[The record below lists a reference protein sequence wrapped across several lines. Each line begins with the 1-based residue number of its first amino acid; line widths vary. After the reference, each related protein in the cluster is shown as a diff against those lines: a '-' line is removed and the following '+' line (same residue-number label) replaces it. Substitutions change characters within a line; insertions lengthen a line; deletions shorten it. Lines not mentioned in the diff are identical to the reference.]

1 MNNLTTRKIVLG
13 LLMALVLV
21 FSVQGTADAIST
33 YNTGEQSSMR
43 QGEDSEYKGDIYDIW
58 SCIIK

>member
-21 FSVQGTADAIST
+21 FSVQGTADAIK
-33 YNTGEQSSMR
+33 R
-43 QGEDSEYKGDIYDIW
+43 
-58 SCIIK
+58 